1 MSIMNLTYCGD
12 FLTVTECAEQD
23 FFFFH
28 NREINLGIIFTVQS
42 HRADLCNCEEVK

>member
-23 FFFFH
+23 FFFH